1 MFSPKCRPWIAGVP
15 LDANAFA
22 ITMQSHHRAAATVDA
37 EQGPGHISQDQQ
49 LASTNFA
56 R

>member
-1 MFSPKCRPWIAGVP
+1 MPMGNDP
-15 LDANAFA
+15 FA